1 MSEQLRPR
9 NDLDHVL
16 VDQKTDNELMFTRGL
31 LCGLIE
37 QAVEDAKNDTVY
49 ESKSLNEH
57 REMNQRSAIAFLNST
72 FYGDLCEALG
82 DAAGVVLPSR
92 KIRQKAMS

>member
-1 MSEQLRPR
+1 M
-9 NDLDHVL
+9 
-16 VDQKTDNELMFTRGL
+16 KYDNEILFTREV
-31 LCGLIE
+31 LCAMIQ
-37 QAVEDAKNDTVY
+37 QAVLDARNDTVY

-82 DAAGVVLPSR
+82 DAAGVVIPSKR
-92 KIRQKAMS
+92 IRQKALS

>member
-1 MSEQLRPR
+1 MKDDYEIL
-9 NDLDHVL
+9 
-16 VDQKTDNELMFTRGL
+16 FTREV
-31 LCGLIE
+31 LCAMIQ
-37 QAVEDAKNDTVY
+37 QAVFDAKNDNVY

-57 REMNQRSAIAFLNST
+57 REINQRSAIAFLNSS

-92 KIRQKAMS
+92 KIRQKALS

>member
-1 MSEQLRPR
+1 MKDDYEILFTRELLCAMIQQAVFDAR
-9 NDLDHVL
+9 ND
-16 VDQKTDNELMFTRGL
+16 N
-31 LCGLIE
+31 
-37 QAVEDAKNDTVY
+37 VY

-82 DAAGVVLPSR
+82 EAAGVVLPS
-92 KIRQKAMS
+92 KKMRQKALS

>member
-1 MSEQLRPR
+1 M
-9 NDLDHVL
+9 
-16 VDQKTDNELMFTRGL
+16 KYDNEILFTREV
-31 LCGLIE
+31 LCAIIQ
-37 QAVEDAKNDTVY
+37 QAVLDARNDTVY

-82 DAAGVVLPSR
+82 DAAGVVIPSKR
-92 KIRQKAMS
+92 IRQKALS

>member
-1 MSEQLRPR
+1 MKDYYEIL
-9 NDLDHVL
+9 
-16 VDQKTDNELMFTRGL
+16 FTREI
-31 LCGLIE
+31 LCAMIE

-57 REMNQRSAIAFLNST
+57 RELNQRSAIAFLNSR

-82 DAAGVVLPSR
+82 DAAGVTLPSK
-92 KIRQKAMS
+92 KIRQKALS